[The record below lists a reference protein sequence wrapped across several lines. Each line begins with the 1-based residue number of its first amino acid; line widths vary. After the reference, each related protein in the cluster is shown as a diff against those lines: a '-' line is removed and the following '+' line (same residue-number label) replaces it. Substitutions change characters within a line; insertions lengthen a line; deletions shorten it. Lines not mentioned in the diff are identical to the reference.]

1 MLAKSRSI
9 DSTGKVNGTREMS
22 FQAGNLVSGV
32 VIKVIIPHP
41 HPYIHMPRS
50 LPSFISLFKYPF
62 FNEAY
67 SDQST

>member
-32 VIKVIIPHP
+32 VIKVTTPHP
-41 HPYIHMPRS
+41 HPYIPLLELEEFLLAM
-50 LPSFISLFKYPF
+50 LDLL
-62 FNEAY
+62 
-67 SDQST
+67 